1 MKKFILFVI
10 VVAAGVTAFVA
21 FQRKAP
27 VQPAKVVRAAVSWG
41 AVTETV
47 QATGYLEPLRRV
59 NVGSQVSGTIK
70 ELYADYNSVVKQG
83 QLLAEI
89 DSSQLEVQVAIQQA
103 NIDRLQTDIASQ
115 DMQIV
120 DQKRQFERI
129 RQLHDRGL
137 QTDQQFEAAD
147 LAIKNREAQVAAT
160 RKQLV
165 QAEASLS
172 AAKLNLSYSKIYSP
186 IDGVVIMRRVMPGQ
200 TVQASMNTP
209 TLFLLCSPLQ
219 MLKLTAWVNEADI
232 GRVRPGQS
240 VGLTVG
246 TYGSQLFKGT
256 VDAIR
261 LNAQTFNNIVT
272 YPVWISVPNDD
283 LQLRPSM
290 TAQVYI
296 YVSQTEEVV
305 QIPNDALRFRPTR
318 AAYLALGAPPPT
330 DEPQRAA
337 DHLGDKVVDPTSLR
351 AREKEMDGEAE
362 TIDQLFAPLPK
373 ADSRATVWLW
383 DEADKQFVSR
393 SIRVGVSDGSVSAL
407 LAGDVQVGDELV
419 TGVILP
425 LAPGANPAANPLLGN
440 QRRGR

>member
-1 MKKFILFVI
+1 MKKLILSVL
-10 VVAAGVTAFVA
+10 VVAAGVAAFVVS
-21 FQRKAP
+21 QRKAP
-27 VQPAKVVRAAVSWG
+27 VEPAKVVRAAVSWG

-89 DSSQLEVQVAIQQA
+89 ESSQFEVQVAIQQA
-103 NIDRLQTDIASQ
+103 NMDRLQTDIASQ
-115 DMQIV
+115 DMQIQ
-120 DQKRQFERI
+120 DQRRQFERT

-137 QTDQQFEAAD
+137 QTDQQFEAAE
-147 LAIKNREAQVAAT
+147 LAIKNREAQLAAT
-160 RKQLV
+160 RKQFV
-165 QAEASLS
+165 QAEASLA
-172 AAKLNLSYSKIYSP
+172 AAKLNLSYTKIYSP
-186 IDGVVIMRRVMPGQ
+186 IDGVIIWRRVSVGQ
-200 TVQASMNTP
+200 TVQASVTTP
-209 TLFLLCSPLQ
+209 NLFMMCSPLQ
-219 MLKLTAWVNEADI
+219 VLKLTAWVNEADI

-246 TYGSQLFKGT
+246 TYGSQLFNGT

-261 LNAQTFNNIVT
+261 LNAQTVNNIVT

-290 TAQVYI
+290 TAQVFI

-305 QIPNDALRFRPTR
+305 RIPNDALRFRPTR
-318 AAYLALGAPPPT
+318 AAYLALGAPAPT
-330 DEPQRAA
+330 DEPQRAVE
-337 DHLGDKVVDPTSLR
+337 HLGDRVVDPTSLR
-351 AREKEMDGEAE
+351 AKEKEMDGEAE

-383 DEADKQFVSR
+383 DDADKQFVSR

-407 LAGDVQVGDELV
+407 LAGDLQVGDELV

-425 LAPGANPAANPLLGN
+425 VAPNANPAANPLLSN